1 MKFETKI
8 TARWEG
14 HRIKRKKKSESNDV
28 SRDDGESDSSLGVL
42 EQSDGFLVSFAVEQ
56 RRINGVDLI
65 ARPQIRLGGRSAL
78 KDSLDEDGKVTLR
91 IAQSTDDAETQT
103 VGSSFQDD
111 ARKCWRSCG

>member
-1 MKFETKI
+1 MKKNKQ
-8 TARWEG
+8 
-14 HRIKRKKKSESNDV
+14 KRSESNDV

-42 EQSDGFLVSFAVEQ
+42 EQSDGFLVSFSVEQ

-91 IAQSTDDAETQT
+91 IAQSTDDAETQA

-111 ARKCWRSCG
+111 ARKCWRNCG